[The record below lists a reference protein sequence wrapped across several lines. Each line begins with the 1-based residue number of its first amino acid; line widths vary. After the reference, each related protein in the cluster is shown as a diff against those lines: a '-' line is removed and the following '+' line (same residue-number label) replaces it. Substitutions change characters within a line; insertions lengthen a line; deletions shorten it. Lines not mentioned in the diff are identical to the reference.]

1 MENIII
7 VLVLLAIVAG
17 VIRYLVRAKKQG
29 GCVGCPHAKGC
40 PSNCTSQCSGGCK
53 KDH

>member
-1 MENIII
+1 MENVII

-17 VIRYLVRAKKQG
+17 ILWYLARVKKKG

-40 PSNCTSQCSGGCK
+40 PGHCTSQCSGGCK